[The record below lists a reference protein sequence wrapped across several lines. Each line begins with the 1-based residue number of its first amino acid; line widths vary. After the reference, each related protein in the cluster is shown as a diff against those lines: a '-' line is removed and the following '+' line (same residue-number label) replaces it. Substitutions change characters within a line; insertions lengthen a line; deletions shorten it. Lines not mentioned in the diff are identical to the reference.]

1 MPNDIKLLS
10 DLINMDDAK
19 AVCDEVRH
27 INSLMYSK
35 TGCKLFDDVFKKI
48 YYDIVDLFKGKWD
61 DYKSCNT
68 EYHDLMHTTDVLLC
82 FARLLHGAA
91 IKKIKISEEA
101 AMLGL
106 ISALMHDAGY
116 IQKKD
121 DGTGTGG
128 KYTLSHV
135 ERSVEFMRNYFSRI
149 GCPVGYVEK
158 CTDMIMATS
167 LSSKIEDMK
176 FETEEIANVAKMLA
190 AADLVGQ
197 MADRVYLEKLLYL
210 YKEFQ
215 EGNVAGFT
223 DELDL
228 LKKTVGF
235 FDFAKKRLSDN
246 LGGVDKYLK
255 YHFKARWQI
264 KDNLYETAMKN
275 NLKYLNRIINDSEEN
290 ILNYLKRGG
299 IVQRWHQIKLA

>member
-1 MPNDIKLLS
+1 MPDNIKLLS
-10 DLINMDDAK
+10 DLLNMDDSK
-19 AVCDEVRH
+19 AVCEEVRY
-27 INSLMYSK
+27 INSLMYYK

-61 DYKSCNT
+61 GYKSCNT
-68 EYHDLMHTTDVLLC
+68 EYHDLMHTTDVLIC
-82 FARLLHGAA
+82 FARLLHGAD
-91 IKKIKISEEA
+91 IKKVKISEET

-106 ISALMHDAGY
+106 ISALMHDTGY

-121 DGTGTGG
+121 DGPGTGG

-135 ERSVEFMRNYFSRI
+135 ERSVEFMKNYFASI
-149 GCPVGYVEK
+149 GCPIGYVQK

-167 LSSKIEDMK
+167 LSVKIEDIK
-176 FETEEIANVAKMLA
+176 FESKEIATVAKMLA

-210 YKEFQ
+210 YKEFE
-215 EGNVAGFT
+215 EGKVAGFT

-235 FDFAKKRLSDN
+235 FDFAKKRISDE

-264 KDNLYETAMKN
+264 KENLYETAMKN

-290 ILNYLKRGG
+290 IFNYLKRGG
-299 IVQRWHQIKLA
+299 IVQRWHQLKSA

>member
-1 MPNDIKLLS
+1 MPSNIKLLS
-10 DLINMDDAK
+10 DLINMEDAK
-19 AVCDEVRH
+19 SVCEEVRY
-27 INSLMYSK
+27 INSLMYAK
-35 TGCKLFDDVFKKI
+35 TGCKLFDEVFKKI
-48 YYDIVDLFKGKWD
+48 YYDIVDLFRGKWN

-68 EYHDLMHTTDVLLC
+68 GYHDLMHTTDVLLC
-82 FARLLHGAA
+82 FARLLHGAV
-91 IKKIKISEEA
+91 IKKVQISEET

-106 ISALMHDAGY
+106 ISALMHDTGY

-121 DGTGTGG
+121 DGQGTGG

-135 ERSVEFMRNYFSRI
+135 ERSVEFMKDYLSSI
-149 GCPVGYVEK
+149 GCPLGYVQK
-158 CTDMIMATS
+158 CSDIIMATS
-167 LSSKIEDMK
+167 LSAKVEEIK
-176 FETEEIANVAKMLA
+176 FESEEIANVAKMLA

-210 YKEFQ
+210 YKEFE
-215 EGNVAGFT
+215 EGEVAGFT

-235 FDFAKKRLSDN
+235 FDFAKKRISDKLDN
-246 LGGVDKYLK
+246 VDKYLK

-264 KDNLYETAMKN
+264 KENLYEVAMKN
-275 NLKYLNRIINDSEEN
+275 NLKYLNKIINDSEDN

-299 IVQRWHQIKLA
+299 IVQHWHQIRSA